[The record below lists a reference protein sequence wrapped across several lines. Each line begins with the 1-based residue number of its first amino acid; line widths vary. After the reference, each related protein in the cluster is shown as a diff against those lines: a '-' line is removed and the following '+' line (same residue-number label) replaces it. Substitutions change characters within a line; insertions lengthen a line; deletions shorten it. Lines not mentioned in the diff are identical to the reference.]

1 MFLLQIIFWTSF
13 VLIAHTYLFYPI
25 FIQIIGKF
33 FKANQIVYK
42 TTDNLPKVSI
52 LMAAHNEEKVIAAKI
67 TSILESDYP
76 LEKLEILIGSD
87 CSSDATNEI
96 IEKFAIEHKQLKF
109 FPFYQRTG
117 KIGII
122 NHLSKQ
128 ASGEIFL
135 LTDANVLLAKTTIFE
150 LVKHF
155 KNETIGL
162 VDSQMQHNNVKADGI
177 SQQESTYISNEI
189 KIKQAEG
196 NIWGAMMGPFGGCF
210 AIRGGL
216 FEDVP
221 SSYLVDDFYI
231 NMRVL
236 QKKFKCVNEPKA
248 IVYEDVSNN
257 IQAEFKRKIRISA
270 GNFQNLKH
278 FTSMLLSFNGIAFA
292 FFSHKVLR
300 WKTPFLILIILGIF
314 PFLLFQSTIYLYFG
328 YLILI
333 FIGFILLDA
342 ITKLL
347 SINISLFRFATHFT
361 VMNLA
366 LFLGFFKY
374 LKGIK
379 TSIWEPT
386 ERLQ

>member
-13 VLIAHTYLFYPI
+13 VLIAQTYLLYPI
-25 FIQIIGKF
+25 FVRVLGSFFRPNNIIF
-33 FKANQIVYK
+33 DSNE
-42 TTDNLPKVSI
+42 DLPKVSI
-52 LMAAHNEEKVIAAKI
+52 LMAAHNEEKVIDAKI
-67 TSILESDYP
+67 TSILQSDYP

-96 IEKFAIEHKQLKF
+96 IEKFALEHSQLIF
-109 FPFYQRTG
+109 FPFYERTG

-122 NHLSKQ
+122 NHLSKN

-135 LTDANVLLAKTTIFE
+135 LTDANVMLAKNTIFE

-155 KNETIGL
+155 KNQSIGL
-162 VDSQMQHNNVKADGI
+162 VDSQMNHNNVKTDGI
-177 SQQESTYISNEI
+177 SQQESVYISNEI
-189 KIKQAEG
+189 KVKLAEG

-210 AIRGGL
+210 AIRASL

-221 SSYLVDDFYI
+221 NSYLVDDFYI

-236 QKKFKCVNEPKA
+236 QKKFKCINEPNA
-248 IVYEDVSNN
+248 MVFEDVSNN
-257 IQAEFKRKIRISA
+257 ITAEFKRKIRISA

-278 FTSMLLSFNGIAFA
+278 FTSLLLKLNGIAFA

-300 WKTPFLILIILGIF
+300 WKTPFLILIILAIF
-314 PFLLFQSTIYLYFG
+314 PFLLFYSSIYLYFG
-328 YLILI
+328 YLILT

-366 LFLGFFKY
+366 LLLGFFKY